1 MGKDKNTT
9 NGSDLEHSSPQGDR
23 KGNGARES
31 GAPKTTNDEKSS
43 SLEWE
48 PESLSHHHDKSIHV
62 DRSPDSSNKCPI
74 CGKPYHGPF
83 CALGRHTNESLLR
96 EVSTVKRSDDNDASA
111 VDTDDT
117 GRDIDSVKPT
127 KPDGSPIR

>member
-9 NGSDLEHSSPQGDR
+9 NGPELEHSSPQGDR

-31 GAPKTTNDEKSS
+31 EPQNTTDDEKFP
-43 SLEWE
+43 SLKLE
-48 PESLSHHHDKSIHV
+48 PKPYNRHHDTLIHA

-74 CGKPYHGPF
+74 CRKPYHGPF
-83 CALGRHTNESLLR
+83 CALGRHINEPLLR
-96 EVSTVKRSDDNDASA
+96 EVSPAKRSDDNDASA